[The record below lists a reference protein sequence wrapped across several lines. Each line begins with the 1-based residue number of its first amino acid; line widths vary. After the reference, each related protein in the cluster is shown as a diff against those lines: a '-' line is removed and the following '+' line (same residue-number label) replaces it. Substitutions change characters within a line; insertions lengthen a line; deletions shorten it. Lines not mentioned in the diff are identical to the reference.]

1 MAKKKHRSTSSS
13 SLATAT
19 SAAERRRE
27 RIASQRTSSASRSA
41 PTAGEKRRTVRKS
54 WWERNALLLIGG
66 ILLIVVIV
74 VGIFVIIANSP
85 SQQVGRGQIGPTNLD
100 ILKKVTTVKESV
112 FANVKTGGVSHVL
125 RPPAGNP
132 PPSPL
137 TGKDGKPEI
146 FFYSAEFCPLC
157 AAERWSVTVAL
168 SRFGTFKQLPLTV
181 SADANLES
189 TLPDMPTFTFVGS
202 EYNSDYLDFV
212 SLEALDRFR
221 KPLQTPSR
229 AQQDLL
235 TQYNVSGFPFIDIAN
250 KYTAA
255 GVVFDPTPL
264 KGLSQQEIANMLS
277 DPTQDVTQKIVG
289 AANYLTAAICIAT
302 NNQPASVCNSDPIPD
317 MRNLLTTNVLAS
329 SSSAAP
335 VSFAVENCPGEPA
348 ICRRRGNVNL

>member
-1 MAKKKHRSTSSS
+1 MAKKKQRSTSSS
-13 SLATAT
+13 SLAT

-27 RIASQRTSSASRSA
+27 RIASQRTSSTSRSA
-41 PTAGEKRRTVRKS
+41 PSAGEKRRVVRKS
-54 WWERNALLLIGG
+54 WWKRNALLLIGG

-74 VGIFVIIANSP
+74 IGTFIVIANSP
-85 SQQVGRGQIGPTNLD
+85 SQQVGKGKIGPTNPD

-112 FANVKTGGVSHVL
+112 FANVKTGGVPHVL
-125 RPPAGNP
+125 RPPGGNP
-132 PPSPL
+132 PPALL

-181 SADANLES
+181 SADANLEP
-189 TLPDMPTFTFVGS
+189 TLPDIPTFTFVDS
-202 EYNSDYLDFV
+202 EYNSDYIDFV
-212 SLEALDRFR
+212 PLEAQNRFR
-221 KPLQTPSR
+221 QPLQTPSQ
-229 AQQDLL
+229 AQQELL
-235 TQYNVSGFPFIDIAN
+235 TQYNVSGFPFVDIAN
-250 KYTAA
+250 KYIAA
-255 GVVFDPTPL
+255 SVVFDPTPL

-302 NNQPASVCNSDPIPD
+302 NNQPTSVCNSDPIPD
-317 MRNLLTTNVLAS
+317 MRSFLATNMLVS

-335 VSFAVENCPGEPA
+335 VSFAAEHCPGGPA
-348 ICRRRGNVNL
+348 TCRRRGSTYL